1 MEQQYF
7 NRPHYAE
14 FASDQHLI
22 DHFSHLTIL
31 RSGILANWN
40 ISQFLALKQKFI
52 LFCGHLLMICIVHV
66 KDIEPSLQSGKLDW
80 IFNVCNSHLV
90 KWRQDVYL
98 DTIFATFQRQGGDK

>member
-1 MEQQYF
+1 MIIQIIFLNMNQQYF

-52 LFCGHLLMICIVHV
+52 LFCGHLLTICIVHV
-66 KDIEPSLQSGKLDW
+66 KDIEFCRTEFTIWQIGLD
-80 IFNVCNSHLV
+80 
-90 KWRQDVYL
+90 
-98 DTIFATFQRQGGDK
+98 FQCL